1 MRLGRECESMIASFV
16 MEGRGVAGV
25 VEAFEAGSLPCEG
38 DRRAEEWQ
46 ALRHQGRKAIST
58 NRGRKDV

>member
-1 MRLGRECESMIASFV
+1 

-25 VEAFEAGSLPCEG
+25 VEAFEASSLPCEG

-58 NRGRKDV
+58 NKGKKDV